1 MLVLTRKI
9 GESFRIGDD
18 IEIVIT
24 GVERNKVK
32 VGIRSPSH
40 ISVYRSELYERIL
53 EENRQAA
60 QAGEKDMHAVLTAV
74 SSGTALPRPDDTEAQ
89 LSKEGDHADSH

>member
-40 ISVYRSELYERIL
+40 IPVYRSELYQRIL

-60 QAGEKDMHAVLTAV
+60 QAGTNDIKAVLTAF
-74 SSGTALPRPDDTEAQ
+74 SGVAPLPQSDDTAEKP
-89 LSKEGDHADSH
+89 SKEGDHADSH

>member
-24 GVERNKVK
+24 GIERNKVK

-40 ISVYRSELYERIL
+40 IPVYRSELYERIQ

-60 QAGEKDMHAVLTAV
+60 QAGKSDMHAVLTAL
-74 SSGTALPRPDDTEAQ
+74 SSGTTFSRPDDTEAQ
-89 LSKEGDHADSH
+89 ISKEGDHADSH